1 MSLQGKTFAAIGIAG
16 QEFDDFVA
24 EVRVAPIKGDG
35 YVAVQSRV
43 GTTAYYAVRVLPFAE
58 IVFTVVQ
65 RGPGLVVY
73 LDGAEAA
80 RASDASLARGRV
92 ELAFGTLADSFQVQV
107 RSFRVWALSGR

>member
-1 MSLQGKTFAAIGIAG
+1 M
-16 QEFDDFVA
+16 
-24 EVRVAPIKGDG
+24 
-35 YVAVQSRV
+35 
-43 GTTAYYAVRVLPFAE
+43 
-58 IVFTVVQ
+58 
-65 RGPGLVVY
+65 Y